1 MATSKRKHRHGIY
14 RFYAPFYD
22 RVFAPSFSD
31 GHSKLYS
38 SLVLEKNDHILEVGI
53 GTGISLTHCPEFV
66 RVDAIDYS
74 EAMLVK
80 ARKRF
85 QKGEISAQVEFTK
98 MDAHSLEFEDNAFEH
113 SIVAHAL
120 AVVAEP
126 KVVLD
131 EMIRVTKRGGKI
143 VIVNHYKKNG
153 GPSSR
158 CSIHSEN
165 VSVLECM
172 LSLSN
177 SLKNAVLMYSKK
189 CGLIGVL
196 QAFSFVK
203 YLSTDSLNLL
213 CIGK

>member
-1 MATSKRKHRHGIY
+1 MASSKRKHRHGIY

-98 MDAHSLEFEDNAFEH
+98 MDAHSLEFEDNAFQH

-120 AVVAEP
+120 AVVADP
-126 KVVLD
+126 KVVLE
-131 EMIRVTKRGGKI
+131 EMIRVTQRGGKI

-153 GPSSR
+153 GPLISMFNPFR
-158 CSIHSEN
+158 KRLGLGMHVEFIKLIEECGLD
-165 VSVLECM
+165 VLEEIRVNRGST
-172 LSLSN
+172 SL
-177 SLKNAVLMYSKK
+177 LV
-189 CGLIGVL
+189 CEIP
-196 QAFSFVK
+196 Q
-203 YLSTDSLNLL
+203 
-213 CIGK
+213 